1 MGAERQAKERGGRGH
16 NGRATTAAL
25 GKGQTPPANGKVS
38 IAHLVE
44 EGLLT
49 PGNVVVCNSWP
60 FSAVVTKAGKFNAQW
75 TPVPKDYVDG
85 VGSEFMRAEFE
96 TPSAWATAVCR
107 VVRAQTRAQQTAGSP
122 TAAPADLAT
131 TANGRG
137 ARAKSARSAQSGSAA
152 GESRVAVNGWTACR
166 VQIPYGDP
174 NHKLALQLDRDAE
187 RAATGDV
194 PVEVM
199 LDVLR
204 RELLARVSRR
214 SRTPGRRTQKGQRR
228 QDARRSLP
236 AMAAEVRTDSK
247 DDPTLSMDTHGS
259 ESDPEQQPRRASTEL
274 QEITGAVDGLAQRVE
289 RGLAL
294 GCVSQ
299 RRAAAAAADAI
310 SASSSALQP
319 PLARSLA
326 QSADPTADDF
336 SRAAARRHKHS
347 RKRKSNPDMSRH
359 AKLSRVP
366 TEDSNASDAADSD
379 ASGGSRKAR
388 LDSQTSERLAVY
400 SERAASLKYAQPEL
414 KALRYQRKQALK
426 RRIAAALDTWLHH
439 RRRRRELPP
448 GSRMLRHAATAS
460 LAQSS
465 RPPSPLRMA
474 AVSPTH
480 STAGAFSRPRPAD
493 ACLDGADSP
502 ALCISSVRLPP
513 DCLSRDGVLPQLCTL
528 CGSTGQLI
536 ACQACG
542 DRYHGFCAE
551 AAHPRLAFQRA
562 QFVCPACRV
571 CTRCLLPAAEG
582 SCDDSLSLLQCDG
595 CGVHMHAHCSA
606 QRSQHR
612 DGLAAAVAENGR
624 WLCDDCVRCCEC
636 GFTMQAAEA
645 RRFGDPHAEGRA
657 ATEWQ
662 LQASWAFDFSV
673 CGQCAQHI
681 ERGRVCP
688 ECVATHS
695 NSSRISNS
703 NMVCCDICAFWVHA
717 DCDPTLT
724 PDVYDALITL
734 EDAPY
739 VCPMCSVAA
748 DGPGGA
754 EPLML
759 DSSMSPSDSSD
770 VEAIPA
776 TLPRCLRLVAE
787 VPARKFAAKDPL
799 ASDGV
804 EMLSLESNPITPR
817 EYMHPSISSMSSVA
831 SGSEPD
837 RLPTVTETASVKHGS
852 ETEAANLLLSLTQ
865 SDVRFGHDRFSI
877 EALEARYCVSTLTGL
892 QESRQIDDWR
902 CCVLC
907 GLHGDGAPESTQHS
921 SLGRLISL
929 HPRPCLSGE
938 PAVNPA
944 ACYWV
949 HVECLAWAWGPRPV
963 SVDASNGSWSQSRS
977 SAASPGMG
985 ATAGTAAIT
994 ANASQLVQFEGSL
1007 QLPVDTKDALLCTLC
1022 GRTGA
1027 SFHCCA
1033 PVPCFDTAYHLPCLL
1048 LSGSPSP
1055 HLSQGREQ
1063 YCAAWRRALC
1073 AAHAPVFS
1081 AMMPANGAIESPTY
1095 ANVRVEGCV
1104 ESTSASEPSA
1114 NSPASL
1120 AAAAETKTSNLKGYT
1135 LVGSS
1140 LLVIDWGRFGSE
1152 FADMTQ
1158 WSAPLPPGFHC
1169 VRVFQI
1175 AGEVFCIGIRLSVDG
1190 ELPQQ
1195 QKPLWSGWVQRGIPK
1210 DLALQP
1216 WSVSAASLSD
1226 LLEQLFETCLDKP
1239 KPLHNP
1245 LASVLVRTACE
1256 NPLTFL
1262 GISRCNLQA
1271 HLAAN
1276 VPGYSKTS

>member
-1 MGAERQAKERGGRGH
+1 MGAERQTKERGGRGH
-16 NGRATTAAL
+16 SGRVAAAAL
-25 GKGQTPPANGKVS
+25 GKGQTQLANGKVS

-75 TPVPKDYVDG
+75 VPAPKTYVAG
-85 VGSEFMRAEFE
+85 VGAEFMRAEFE

-107 VVRAQTRAQQTAGSP
+107 VVRAQARAQQAVDSP
-122 TAAPADLAT
+122 AAATADLVASS
-131 TANGRG
+131 NGRG
-137 ARAKSARSAQSGSAA
+137 GRARPARAAQSGGAA

-166 VQIPYGDP
+166 VQIPHGDP
-174 NHKLALQLDRDAE
+174 NHKLALQLDGDAE
-187 RAATGDV
+187 RAETGDV
-194 PVEVM
+194 SAEVM
-199 LDVLR
+199 LDTLR

-214 SRTPGRRTQKGQRR
+214 SRGSGRRTQKGQRR
-228 QDARRSLP
+228 QDSRRSLP
-236 AMAAEVRTDSK
+236 AMAAEARTDG
-247 DDPTLSMDTHGS
+247 DEDPTQSMDAHGS
-259 ESDPEQQPRRASTEL
+259 ESDPEQQPRRASSEL
-274 QEITGAVDGLAQRVE
+274 QEITGTVDGLAQRVE

-310 SASSSALQP
+310 SAASSALLP
-319 PLARSLA
+319 PLARPFARPSGPEA
-326 QSADPTADDF
+326 EGYA
-336 SRAAARRHKHS
+336 RAAARRHKHS

-366 TEDSNASDAADSD
+366 TEDSDASDAADSD
-379 ASGGSRKAR
+379 ASG
-388 LDSQTSERLAVY
+388 EMRLAHLDLQTRKRLTVY
-400 SERAASLKYAQPEL
+400 RERAALLKHAQPEL

-426 RRIAAALDTWLHH
+426 RRIAAALGIWLHH
-439 RRRRRELPP
+439 RRRRRELSLGP
-448 GSRMLRHAATAS
+448 RLLRHAAAAS

-465 RPPSPLRMA
+465 RPSSPLRVT

-480 STAGAFSRPRPAD
+480 STASAFSRPQPAD
-493 ACLDGADSP
+493 AYVDGADTP
-502 ALCISSVRLPP
+502 ALCISSVRLPL
-513 DCLSRDGVLPQLCTL
+513 DYLSRNGVLPQLCTL

-536 ACQACG
+536 ACQTCG
-542 DRYHGFCAE
+542 DRYHSFCAE
-551 AAHPRLAFQRA
+551 AAHPRLPFQRK
-562 QFVCPACRV
+562 QFTCPACCV
-571 CTRCLLPAAEG
+571 CTRCLRPSVEG
-582 SCDDSLSLLQCDG
+582 SCDDLSMLLQCDG
-595 CGVHMHAHCSA
+595 CGVHMHADCSA

-636 GFTMQAAEA
+636 GFAMHAAEA
-645 RRFGDPHAEGRA
+645 RKFGDPHAEGRA
-657 ATEWQ
+657 AAEWR

-724 PDVYDALITL
+724 PNVYDALITL

-739 VCPMCSVAA
+739 VCPMCTVTA

-759 DSSMSPSDSSD
+759 DSSLSPSDSSD
-770 VEAIPA
+770 TEAIPA
-776 TLPRCLRLVAE
+776 TLPRCLRLLTEDAS
-787 VPARKFAAKDPL
+787 RRFAGKDLP

-817 EYMHPSISSMSSVA
+817 EYMLPSTSSMSSAASDSESNQQPTVA
-831 SGSEPD
+831 EAVSAKSGSE
-837 RLPTVTETASVKHGS
+837 S
-852 ETEAANLLLSLTQ
+852 EAANLLLSLTQ
-865 SDVRFGHDRFSI
+865 SDVRFGRDRYSI
-877 EALEARYCVSTLTGL
+877 EALEARFCAPVLAGL
-892 QESRQIDDWR
+892 QESGQCDDWR

-907 GLHGDGAPESTQHS
+907 GLHGDGTLEPTQFS
-921 SLGRLISL
+921 ALGRLISL
-929 HPRPCLSGE
+929 HPRPCLAGE
-938 PAVNPA
+938 PAADPA
-944 ACYWV
+944 ACHWV

-963 SVDASNGSWSQSRS
+963 SVDVSNGSWSQSRS
-977 SAASPGMG
+977 SAASPGIG
-985 ATAGTAAIT
+985 ATASISAISTVAAR
-994 ANASQLVQFEGSL
+994 LVQFEGSL
-1007 QLPVDTKDALLCTLC
+1007 QLPTDTKDALLCTLC
-1022 GRTGA
+1022 SRAGA

-1055 HLSQGREQ
+1055 HMSQGREQ

-1073 AAHAPVFS
+1073 ATHAPVFS
-1081 AMMPANGAIESPTY
+1081 AMMPANGAIESPSYT
-1095 ANVRVEGCV
+1095 NVRVEGCV
-1104 ESTSASEPSA
+1104 DSTAGSVPSVS
-1114 NSPASL
+1114 SPASL
-1120 AAAAETKTSNLKGYT
+1120 AAAETEIPNPKGYT
-1135 LVGSS
+1135 LIGSR
-1140 LLVIDWGRFGSE
+1140 LLVIDWGRFGPGL
-1152 FADMTQ
+1152 ADMTQ
-1158 WSAPLPPGFHC
+1158 WSPSLPPGFHC
-1169 VRVFQI
+1169 IRIFQI
-1175 AGEVFCIGIRLSVDG
+1175 AGELCCFGIGLSAVD
-1190 ELPQQ
+1190 ELSQQ
-1195 QKPLWSGWVQRGIPK
+1195 QEPLWKGWARRGIPE
-1210 DLALQP
+1210 DFALQP
-1216 WSVSAASLSD
+1216 WSVSTASLPD
-1226 LLEQLFETCLDKP
+1226 LLEELFEAGLANL

-1245 LASVLVRTACE
+1245 LAMVLSRIARE

-1262 GISRCNLQA
+1262 GISRCNIQA
-1271 HLAAN
+1271 HLSSN